1 MTNNKKQFD
10 NTDFKGLYEDFGTNF
25 FSSLVH
31 PLVNRQLK
39 VINKIIK
46 HHFRIKL
53 EKQKGAWV
61 DKLLFVLWTYKT
73 TQTSAIRE
81 TSYSLASTSR
91 TGAVTPVNLC
101 MPFYRV

>member
-25 FSSLVH
+25 FSSLAH

-61 DKLLFVLWTYKT
+61 DKLLFVLWTYKNHT
-73 TQTSAIRE
+73 HLSNKRNFVL
-81 TSYSLASTSR
+81 SCVY
-91 TGAVTPVNLC
+91 V
-101 MPFYRV
+101 